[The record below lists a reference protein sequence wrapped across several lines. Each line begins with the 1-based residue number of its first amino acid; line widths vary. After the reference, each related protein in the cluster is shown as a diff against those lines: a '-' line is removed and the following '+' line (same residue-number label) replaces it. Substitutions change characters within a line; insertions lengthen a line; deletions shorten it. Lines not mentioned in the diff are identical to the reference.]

1 MDLKSGYPY
10 WAIKNGLMS
19 AFPRLEADIDCDVL
33 VVGAGIVGALV
44 ARALAAN
51 GLDVAIVEQRDVAWG
66 STAASTALLQYEID
80 THMTELARRFGD
92 ADAGRIYGACA
103 DAVLQF
109 GDIARDI
116 GDVGFK
122 RSRSLYFASRWRH
135 RFELKREG
143 ELRRRHGLDSEWL
156 AASEI
161 RERFGFPAPAA
172 LLTSCAARVDP
183 YRFVSRLLRKLER
196 GGVRIFDRT
205 RIERF
210 DVRTRQVIAHGDA
223 GCTVRA
229 RYVVMAAGYASQRW
243 LRASVAR
250 NRSSYAFITDPLD
263 AAALGPLRDTM
274 IWETARPYLYLR
286 STDDGRL
293 IVGGEDD
300 AIDIP
305 ARRDAR
311 VEKKA
316 AKLQKR
322 ARHLFPHLA
331 FEPAFA
337 WGGTFAETRDGLPW
351 FGAHREQGPRM
362 LFAMAYGGNGI
373 TYGLIGAELIAAT
386 IARRRHPLAALFG
399 FERGSRG

>member
-44 ARALAAN
+44 ARELAAS

-80 THMTELARRFGD
+80 THLTELARRFGHSD
-92 ADAGRIYGACA
+92 AARIYGACA

-116 GDVGFK
+116 GDVGFR
-122 RSRSLYFASRWRH
+122 RSDSLYFASRWRH
-135 RFELKREG
+135 RFELKREYA
-143 ELRRRHGLDSEWL
+143 LRRGCGLDSDWL
-156 AASEI
+156 AAADVQA
-161 RERFGFPAPAA
+161 RFGFAAPAA
-172 LLTSCAARVDP
+172 LLTTCAARVDP
-183 YRFVSRLLRKLER
+183 YRFVSRLLRKLDR

-210 DVRTRQVIAHGDA
+210 DVRPRGVIAYSDA
-223 GCTVRA
+223 ECRVRS
-229 RYVVMAAGYASQRW
+229 RHVVLAAGYASQRW
-243 LRASVAR
+243 LHASVAR
-250 NRSSYAFITDPLD
+250 NRSSYAFVTDPLD
-263 AAALGPLRDTM
+263 ATALGPLQDTM

-286 STDDGRL
+286 STDDRRL

-300 AIDIP
+300 AVDIA

-316 AKLQKR
+316 ATLQKR
-322 ARHLFPHLA
+322 AQRLFPHLDL
-331 FEPAFA
+331 EPAFA

-351 FGAHREQGPRM
+351 FGAHAEQGPRM

-373 TYGLIGAELIAAT
+373 TFGLIGAGLIAAA
-386 IARRRHPLAALFG
+386 IARRKHPLAQLFG
-399 FERGSRG
+399 FERGRR